1 MLGKTPGGKIRVGI
15 ISAIITMAYS
25 FQIVTASALERRMV
39 LQKHWKRLEKEAEKD
54 LQPRKNTRKMKK
66 RQKYNA
72 SDNATSSATDTMG
85 KAEPEMEKPEPET
98 DPVVHVPVAQYVTE
112 ETDLLQLLRDN
123 LPVISTKGAS
133 NVNCNSRNKYGGL
146 EPSSVSA
153 YREGQNT
160 GINTTCGNN
169 VGTIVRERP
178 GNLNPS
184 AQCSF
189 TSSSKTSDIVSTDE
203 PRTLNQDASLR
214 KYHMNSSTENPNTSV
229 LSTNIKNCKEESES
243 ATRTV
248 TSDSGAVTGS
258 AIDVNDDRE
267 SSSSS
272 LMLTGLHTCGNLAP
286 NLFRIF
292 LANPDARF
300 LCNVGCCYQLL
311 TEEFWTEDGY
321 TKGKPP

>member
-1 MLGKTPGGKIRVGI
+1 MP
-15 ISAIITMAYS
+15 YS

-66 RQKYNA
+66 RQIEQKNNA
-72 SDNATSSATDTMG
+72 SDNDTLSATSTMG
-85 KAEPEMEKPEPET
+85 KPEPEIGKPEPET

-123 LPVISTKGAS
+123 LPVISIKGAGS
-133 NVNCNSRNKYGGL
+133 VNFDSRN
-146 EPSSVSA
+146 
-153 YREGQNT
+153 
-160 GINTTCGNN
+160 
-169 VGTIVRERP
+169 
-178 GNLNPS
+178 
-184 AQCSF
+184 
-189 TSSSKTSDIVSTDE
+189 
-203 PRTLNQDASLR
+203 
-214 KYHMNSSTENPNTSV
+214 NTSV

-243 ATRTV
+243 PTHAV
-248 TSDSGAVTGS
+248 TSDKGAVTDS
-258 AIDVNDDRE
+258 AIDVGDDDGE

-272 LMLTGLHTCGNLAP
+272 LMLTGLHTCGNLTP
-286 NLFRIF
+286 NIFRIF
-292 LANPDARF
+292 LANPEARV

>member
-1 MLGKTPGGKIRVGI
+1 M
-15 ISAIITMAYS
+15 SYS

-66 RQKYNA
+66 RQIEQKNNA
-72 SDNATSSATDTMG
+72 SDNATLSATDTMG
-85 KAEPEMEKPEPET
+85 KPEPEMGKPEAET

-123 LPVISTKGAS
+123 LPVISTKGARS
-133 NVNCNSRNKYGGL
+133 VNCDSRNKCGEL
-146 EPSSVSA
+146 EENSVSA
-153 YREGQNT
+153 FREGQST
-160 GINTTCGNN
+160 GINTICGNN

-184 AQCSF
+184 IQRSF
-189 TSSSKTSDIVSTDE
+189 ASSIKTSDSVSTDE
-203 PRTLNQDASLR
+203 PRTLNQDAPLR
-214 KYHMNSSTENPNTSV
+214 EYHMNSSTDNLN
-229 LSTNIKNCKEESES
+229 TNIKNCKEESES
-243 ATRTV
+243 PTRAV
-248 TSDSGAVTGS
+248 TSDNGAVTGS
-258 AIDVNDDRE
+258 AIDVDDDDRE

-272 LMLTGLHTCGNLAP
+272 LMLTKLHTCGNLAP
-286 NLFRIF
+286 NIFRIF
-292 LANPDARF
+292 LANPDARV